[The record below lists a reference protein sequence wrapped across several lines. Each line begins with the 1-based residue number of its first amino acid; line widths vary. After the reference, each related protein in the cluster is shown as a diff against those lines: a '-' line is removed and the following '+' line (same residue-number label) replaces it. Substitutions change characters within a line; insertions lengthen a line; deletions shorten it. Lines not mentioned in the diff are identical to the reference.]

1 MARKPKTRR
10 YEKLTSDR
18 ILTAALGIAGS
29 QGWANVRMTHVAAYI
44 DVSLVD
50 LRGHYQDM
58 NAIADGWFA
67 HALVDMLV
75 SPNKGFS
82 NRPAK
87 ERLFI
92 VITRWLD
99 SLAVYHRVSAQMINQ
114 KLYLFHPQ
122 HWLPMVSSLSTLVH
136 WILDAAMINSQGH
149 QRKLEELG
157 TTLLI
162 LATLRVWVEDDSESQ
177 TRTHTFLR
185 QRLDQ
190 VEQVMR
196 LLLPN
201 RQPEDDKKP
210 TAPNRP
216 I

>member
-18 ILTAALGIAGS
+18 ILTVALEIAES
-29 QGWANVRMTHVAAYI
+29 QGWANVRMNHVAAYI

-58 NAIADGWFA
+58 NALADGWFA

-99 SLAVYHRVSAQMINQ
+99 SLAVHHRVSAQMINH

-122 HWLPMVSSLSTLVH
+122 HWLPMASSLSTLVH
-136 WILDAAMINSQGH
+136 WILDAAMINSRGR

-157 TTLLI
+157 TTLLV
-162 LATLRVWVEDDSESQ
+162 LATLRVWVGDDSENQ
-177 TRTHTFLR
+177 IRTRIFL
-185 QRLDQ
+185 QQQLNK
-190 VEQVMR
+190 VEKVMQFLMSSSR
-196 LLLPN
+196 
-201 RQPEDDKKP
+201 PEDDKKTTSSNKP
-210 TAPNRP
+210 
-216 I
+216 